1 MDKYYEMF
9 GHSAYTHFMAANNA
23 HNYYT
28 QDHTTEA
35 LLKKSYQDP
44 TLKVGAKN
52 KKPNDHAVEGIKTK
66 PDKRCLEAT
75 ISHPEI
81 VLEKTYVVMKSRAFF
96 ENISEIKILS
106 NFDPTHDQLG
116 RYPDEPKRIFV
127 EKHFATADI
136 AATFFKTY
144 QKRTVW
150 NGFSI
155 TVQLNE
161 ASVFKENLNHVAV
174 PKRGRPKKTLSN

>member
-1 MDKYYEMF
+1 M
-9 GHSAYTHFMAANNA
+9 
-23 HNYYT
+23 
-28 QDHTTEA
+28 
-35 LLKKSYQDP
+35 
-44 TLKVGAKN
+44 
-52 KKPNDHAVEGIKTK
+52 
-66 PDKRCLEAT
+66 
-75 ISHPEI
+75 
-81 VLEKTYVVMKSRAFF
+81 VMKSRAFF

-116 RYPDEPKRIFV
+116 HYPDEPKRIFV
-127 EKHFATADI
+127 ENHFATADI
-136 AATFFKTY
+136 AVTFFKTY